1 MVDEQGKTVFLSSH
15 LLHEVQQVCDR
26 VAIIDHG
33 RIIAQGRVDE
43 ILRRRESIEV
53 ELGEDELDRAE
64 TLLCSQPWVKGVARE
79 GNRLRLGADPQASRQ
94 VAEVL
99 GSAGIF
105 PCQLTRVSSTLED
118 FFLELT
124 GKNNHG

>member
-33 RIIAQGRVDE
+33 RVIAQGRVDE

-53 ELGEDELDRAE
+53 ELSEPEVGQAE
-64 TLLCSQPWVKGVARE
+64 NLLRSQPWIRGVVRE
-79 GNRLRLGADPQASRQ
+79 GSRLRLAADP
-94 VAEVL
+94 
-99 GSAGIF
+99 
-105 PCQLTRVSSTLED
+105 
-118 FFLELT
+118 
-124 GKNNHG
+124 